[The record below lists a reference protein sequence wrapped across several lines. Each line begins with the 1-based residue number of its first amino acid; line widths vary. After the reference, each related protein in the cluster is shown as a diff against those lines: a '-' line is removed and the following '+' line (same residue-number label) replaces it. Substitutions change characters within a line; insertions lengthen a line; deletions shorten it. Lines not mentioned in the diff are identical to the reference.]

1 MGWDAG
7 MFFTKEIDVF
17 GTTLKTFRC
26 CFSKPQWNHFN
37 TYMHG
42 LLLGER
48 GEKNIQ
54 DIAGN
59 QLQGRHQ
66 SSLNRFLTRH
76 KWKVRRLN
84 ALRLQHALSHC
95 SGGVLVLD
103 DTIIEKSGKHMDGV
117 GYLFDHCKGK
127 SVRCHDIVSTFYH
140 NTDGVHVPLYFTPY
154 VKEEYAPGL
163 DIWFKTKIQI
173 ALDLL
178 RKSLSHIIPEVVV
191 FDAWYMSKEL
201 VDFIGCRG
209 LSWVS
214 SAKSNRLVQVDDT
227 WISVSRYAKDLSKQS
242 FERIDKTLD
251 EQRFK
256 WSYETTVVM
265 KNIGLVKLVIL
276 RQRRNSKTFTFLVSN
291 NTDLDGLQV
300 LEYYKKRWAIEV
312 FYRDCKQHLGMGE
325 YQVRRLDAVV
335 IHLHLVVLAYTLL
348 KNAWCSPYLNILLNG
363 VRAVGSVCK
372 RLKRW
377 VFHQLAGRL
386 KEQRGALSM

>member
-1 MGWDAG
+1 
-7 MFFTKEIDVF
+7 MFFTKDIDIF
-17 GTTLKTFRC
+17 GTTLRSYRC

-37 TYMHG
+37 TYMNG

-54 DIAGN
+54 DIADN
-59 QLQGRHQ
+59 HLQGRHQ

-76 KWKVRRLN
+76 RWDFRRVN
-84 ALRLQHALSHC
+84 TLRLKQSLSIRD
-95 SGGVLVLD
+95 GGILVID
-103 DTIIEKSGKHMDGV
+103 DTIIEKSGKQMDGV
-117 GYLFDHCKGK
+117 GFLFDHSRGK

-140 NTDGVHVPLYFTPY
+140 NDSVHVPLYFIPY
-154 VKEEYAPGL
+154 VKEEHVQGL
-163 DIWFKTKIQI
+163 DIWFKTKIRI

-178 RKSLSHIIPEVVV
+178 RKSLLQVTPEVVV

-201 VDFIGCRG
+201 VDVVHCRG
-209 LSWVS
+209 LTWVS
-214 SAKSNRLVQVDDT
+214 QAKSNRLVQVDDT

-242 FERIDKTLD
+242 FKRINKTLD

-256 WSYETTVVM
+256 WMYETSLVM
-265 KNIGLVKLVIL
+265 KNIGMVKLVVL
-276 RQRRNSKTFTFLVSN
+276 RERRNSKTCAFLVSN
-291 NTDLDGLQV
+291 NVDLNGLKV

-348 KNAWCSPYLNILLNG
+348 KNAWCNPFLAPILSG
-363 VRAVGSVCK
+363 VKAIGSVCK
-372 RLKRW
+372 RLKRR
-377 VFHQLAGRL
+377 VFNQLVVRL